1 VLQQVKMRGRNKT
14 HERGIT
20 FDGNRLI
27 LSQMGVRDVFRA
39 QSESKNRGHVGLVL
53 VRDISASMAND
64 ERYIHAI
71 KSDLALSMAA
81 ESLSKMH
88 VSNIVFPFKESEF
101 EIIKTFDQ
109 SVEESLSKFTLG
121 CKGYYTPTG
130 SALMAAVDLL
140 LDSQFD
146 RKIIFLITDGYP
158 NKSEFTIVEVM
169 EKAKCNG
176 IEIVGVG
183 IKTDEIIGFET
194 DTFVT
199 VDDTSL
205 LSIEV
210 SKLVHQILS

>member
-1 VLQQVKMRGRNKT
+1 
-14 HERGIT
+14 
-20 FDGNRLI
+20 
-27 LSQMGVRDVFRA
+27 
-39 QSESKNRGHVGLVL
+39 
-53 VRDISASMAND
+53 
-64 ERYIHAI
+64 
-71 KSDLALSMAA
+71 
-81 ESLSKMH
+81 
-88 VSNIVFPFKESEF
+88 
-101 EIIKTFDQ
+101 
-109 SVEESLSKFTLG
+109 
-121 CKGYYTPTG
+121 
-130 SALMAAVDLL
+130 MAAVDLL

-158 NKSEFTIVEVM
+158 NKSEFTIGEVM

-210 SKLVHQILS
+210 SKLVHQIFLNKLHQSGQKAVVFCSMKE